1 MNKLYIHALCE
12 IKFDENVYVFNDFPN
27 YIIIGKDE
35 YLNDILSKNA
45 YKIKDYYY
53 DKDSNNPLSKPILIL
68 ANSAFSSS
76 PAKSV
81 VNIYIIITI
90 VVV

>member
-12 IKFDENVYVFNDFPN
+12 IKFDENVYVFNVFPN

-53 DKDSNNPLSKPILIL
+53 D
-68 ANSAFSSS
+68 
-76 PAKSV
+76 
-81 VNIYIIITI
+81 
-90 VVV
+90 